1 MPTDLRDLGTGQ
13 WGNMAGVS
21 GDFLIWHKWTVG
33 WEYDSQI
40 QCLSPNATGTVL
52 ISPATTKSLKTKAVV
67 IKLNSTRAI
76 VIESQRSTGYNFK
89 MPKETNGA
97 LVYVVEM
104 KEVAKGGGEP
114 FGYGVYVQRPANRP
128 SQLQQFG
135 MALGDATLKNGE
147 SMTVEGVRISV
158 KEAGDFGD
166 VIQIG

>member
-1 MPTDLRDLGTGQ
+1 
-13 WGNMAGVS
+13 
-21 GDFLIWHKWTVG
+21 
-33 WEYDSQI
+33 
-40 QCLSPNATGTVL
+40 
-52 ISPATTKSLKTKAVV
+52 
-67 IKLNSTRAI
+67 
-76 VIESQRSTGYNFK
+76 